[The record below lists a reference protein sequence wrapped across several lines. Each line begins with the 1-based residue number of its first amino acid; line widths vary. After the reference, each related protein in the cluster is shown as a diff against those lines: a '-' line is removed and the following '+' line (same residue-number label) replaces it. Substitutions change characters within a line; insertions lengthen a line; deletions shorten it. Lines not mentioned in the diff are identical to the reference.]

1 MEKQTPPKAASISSE
16 TPSTTGKYGHFRH
29 WLKNSL
35 LFRLNAGLMASL
47 LVVLDLQL
55 AATEVYANYLMEN
68 YVKSRLQQDSE
79 GLLAALAIT
88 PDGVVTLDRGRVPP
102 QFLRPFSGHYYRIT
116 ISNQAGQPPI
126 SLYSRSLWD
135 TDLSLP
141 SVVVGESLHWRI
153 PGPEDQ
159 DLLTL
164 VSGYSKQNR
173 RIVIAVAEDLSP
185 LHADVQSF
193 QVHFTAI
200 FLVGIALLIGLQT
213 WLVRASTQTLAR
225 TRNDIIRLERGEI
238 EHINEDVPAEIA
250 PLVEEVNRLLSILR
264 QRLKRSRNALGNLAH
279 ALKTPLTL
287 LTQLTDDPALRTHPA
302 LRERFQHHT
311 STLKFLIERELKR
324 ARLAGSGLTLQPMDL
339 AAASRELIPVFQ
351 ALYRD
356 KGLRID
362 SQMPP
367 SVLFKGDREDL
378 LELLGN
384 LLDNACKWARSQVR
398 LHVASASILTFIIE
412 DDGPGCTSETL
423 ARLTQRGQRF
433 DEATPGHGLGL
444 SIVKDIVTSY
454 EGSIDFALSSD
465 LGGLK
470 VTVQLPNDFKSVA

>member
-1 MEKQTPPKAASISSE
+1 MKS
-16 TPSTTGKYGHFRH
+16 
-29 WLKNSL
+29 SL

-68 YVKSRLQQDSE
+68 YVKNRLIQDSE
-79 GLLAALAIT
+79 SLLAALSIA
-88 PDGVVTLDRGRVPP
+88 PDGVATLDKGHLPP
-102 QFLRPFSGHYYRIT
+102 HFLRPFSGHYYRIT
-116 ISNQAGQPPI
+116 ITDPLGSIDQPNDPPL

-164 VSGYSKQNR
+164 VTGYSKQKH

-193 QVHFTAI
+193 QVHFTVI
-200 FLVGIALLIGLQT
+200 FLAGMALLIGLQT
-213 WLVRASTQTLAR
+213 WLVRASTRTLAQ
-225 TRNDIIRLERGEI
+225 TRNDIVRLERGEI
-238 EHINEDVPAEIA
+238 EHINEDVPSEIA
-250 PLVEEVNRLLSILR
+250 PLVQEVNRLLRILR

-279 ALKTPLTL
+279 ALKTPLTQ
-287 LTQLTDDPALRTHPA
+287 LTQLTDDPNLSNHPA
-302 LRERFQHHT
+302 LQERFQHHIH
-311 STLKFLIERELKR
+311 TLRFLIERELKR
-324 ARLAGSGLTLQPMDL
+324 ARLAGGGLTLQPMDV
-339 AAASRELIPVFQ
+339 AEASRDLIPVFQ

-356 KGLRID
+356 KGVTID
-362 SQMPP
+362 SRLPS

-384 LLDNACKWARSQVR
+384 LLDNACKWAHSQIR
-398 LHVASASILTFIIE
+398 LGVMNANTSTLTLIIE

-423 ARLTQRGQRF
+423 EHLTQRGLRL

-454 EGSIDFALSSD
+454 GGAIDFALSSD

-470 VTVQLPNDFKSVA
+470 VTIQLPNDFKSAALK